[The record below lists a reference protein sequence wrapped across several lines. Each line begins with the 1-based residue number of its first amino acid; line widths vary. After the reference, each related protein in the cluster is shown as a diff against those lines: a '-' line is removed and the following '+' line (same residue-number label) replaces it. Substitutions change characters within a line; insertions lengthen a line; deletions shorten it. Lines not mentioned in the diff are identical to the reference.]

1 MKIIKEEVIKLEVE
15 IEKIEPEESA
25 TAQAIINELLSN
37 TQNKDG
43 EIADTAVIPLS
54 VQPETETPA
63 SLVDY
68 FKGIEDNQVQSSEKL
83 EFPWGELKKSN
94 LFDKWKK
101 SEQEESEYHK
111 LNVSLK
117 EGLEHAGS
125 TGDARAG
132 FMQNYNNKVSNVI
145 LIESLVKHL
154 LEISKA
160 ALEYIIIQKYR
171 DNCFLQ
177 LTEKIGRNTEYPRK
191 RRVGELIKYAR
202 LTDGIMDMWSSFGWS
217 DNIDILC
224 RPGNNELYQLS
235 DFNVVIIQIKYL
247 LEIGLIEPII
257 SYVNTAHVVESEIDK
272 GDSRNFNTI
281 NKGEIPYNIK
291 RIRSVFNF
299 FYSEN
304 TDLTTSNKFKI
315 NFFKDIGNK

>member
-1 MKIIKEEVIKLEVE
+1 M
-15 IEKIEPEESA
+15 
-25 TAQAIINELLSN
+25 
-37 TQNKDG
+37 
-43 EIADTAVIPLS
+43 
-54 VQPETETPA
+54 
-63 SLVDY
+63 
-68 FKGIEDNQVQSSEKL
+68 QSSEKL

-111 LNVSLK
+111 LKVSLK

-299 FYSEN
+299 LF
-304 TDLTTSNKFKI
+304 
-315 NFFKDIGNK
+315 